1 MFMSSRFRTLAI
13 IIGIAGTLDA
23 ARVQAQPEIVP
34 RVSVIFVKPEAFTD
48 AGYSK
53 TERSSPA
60 ILLQLQRF
68 IFDTAARQLPESL
81 RLELKITDIDL
92 AGDFELFRGPQF
104 DHVRVN
110 KSIYPPRIALE
121 FRIIDADER
130 TVKEGRR
137 ELTDIEYQQRV
148 VYPREDPL
156 RYEKDI
162 LRDWL
167 RQELGILDAD
177 KAGET
182 PGDL

>member
-1 MFMSSRFRTLAI
+1 MTTTLHSWFLTAMI
-13 IIGIAGTLDA
+13 VVIAAQA
-23 ARVQAQPEIVP
+23 AASEPETP
-34 RVSVIFVKPEAFTD
+34 ARVSVVFVKPEVFTD

-68 IFDTAARQLPESL
+68 IADTGTRYLPESM
-81 RLELKITDIDL
+81 RLEIKITDIDL

-121 FRIIDADER
+121 FRVFDAGDQ
-130 TVKEGRR
+130 TIKEGQRQ
-137 ELTDIEYQQRV
+137 LTDLNYQLRV
-148 VYPREDPL
+148 DYPREDRL
-156 RYEKDI
+156 RYEKEI

-167 RQELGILDAD
+167 RGELGVLQAG
-177 KAGET
+177 KAV
-182 PGDL
+182 